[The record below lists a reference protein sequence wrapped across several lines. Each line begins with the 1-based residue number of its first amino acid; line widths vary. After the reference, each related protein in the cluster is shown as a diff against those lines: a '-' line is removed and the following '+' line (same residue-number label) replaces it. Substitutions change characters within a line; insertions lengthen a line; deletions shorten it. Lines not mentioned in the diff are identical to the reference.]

1 VKLTVDMP
9 WEKDLSVNSYRFGK
23 PSPKA
28 KGKWKKR
35 RVRKPHVQAWMEELA
50 WYVTLWL
57 QIVPSWRGL
66 TKKGFDIPIYVKV
79 EFYFP
84 DKRRRDDHNLHY
96 VIANAVAAGLGI
108 DDQHIRIS
116 TRSVTVDGKNPG
128 FTIEVSDER

>member
-1 VKLTVDMP
+1 MNLTIDMP
-9 WEKDLSVNSYRFGK
+9 WEKDLSVNHMRFGK
-23 PSPKA
+23 GGHYRK
-28 KGKWKKR
+28 
-35 RVRKPHVQAWMEELA
+35 KPHVQAWMEELA

-84 DKRRRDDHNLHY
+84 DKRRRDDHNY
-96 VIANAVAAGLGI
+96 YKVICDGVAAGLGI

-116 TRSVTVDGKNPG
+116 TGSVTVDSENPG
-128 FTIEVSDER
+128 FTIEVSDETEQ